1 MLLYTFHSGFESM
14 SHVSDVAVIGAGVF
28 GAWTAL
34 QLRRSGRSVTLVD
47 AFGAGNTRS
56 SSGGI
61 SRVFRI
67 GYGHDALY
75 SRWAQRSLTAWL
87 ELFRDGR
94 LELFTQTGV
103 LWMTRSDD
111 PMTDETVDTLR
122 RLRVPFEILDR
133 AELER
138 RYPQLSFGP
147 VTRGVLESEAG
158 VIMAR
163 RAVQAVVRQ
172 AVRQSVDYRITAVTP
187 PADTEH
193 LESVRTS
200 DGDRITAGTF
210 VFACGPWLPTL
221 FPATLGDRIHP
232 TRQEV
237 FFFGSAPG
245 DRRFA
250 PPAMP
255 AWVDFAGGVYGV
267 PDLEGRGFKVGLDH
281 HGPPFDPDLGE
292 RRVSDGA
299 LEVARMILTRRV
311 PALDAAPLLEAHV
324 CQYSNSSNGDFI
336 IDRHPEMDNVWLV
349 GGGSGHGF
357 KHGPAVGEYVTAQ
370 LSDRATPE
378 ARFTLAAHGTAQQ
391 RKVF

>member
-1 MLLYTFHSGFESM
+1 MLLYTFHSGSESM
-14 SHVSDVAVIGAGVF
+14 SRASDVAVVGAGVF

-34 QLRRSGRSVTLVD
+34 RLRRSGRSVTLVD

-56 SSGGI
+56 SSGGA
-61 SRVFRI
+61 SRVLRI
-67 GYGHDALY
+67 GYGRDAIY
-75 SRWAQRSLTAWL
+75 SRWAQRSLDAWL

-94 LELFTQTGV
+94 LELFTRTGV
-103 LWMTRSDD
+103 LWMARSDD
-111 PMTDETVDTLR
+111 PTTDETIQTLR
-122 RLRVPFEILDR
+122 RLQVPFETLDR

-147 VTRGVLESEAG
+147 VTRGVLEPEAG

-172 AVRQSVDYRITAVTP
+172 AVRQGVDYRITAVTP
-187 PADTEH
+187 PADAGH
-193 LESVRTS
+193 LESVLTS

-221 FPATLGDRIHP
+221 FPATLGERIHP

-237 FFFGSAPG
+237 FFFGSEPG

-281 HGPPFDPDLGE
+281 HGPPFDPGLGE

-299 LEVARMILTRRV
+299 LQVARMILTRRV

-336 IDRHPEMDNVWLV
+336 LDRHPELDNVWLV

-357 KHGPAVGEYVTAQ
+357 KHGPAVGEYVTEQ
-370 LSDRATPE
+370 LSGRVTPE
-378 ARFTLAAHGTAQQ
+378 ARFTLAAHGAPQQ
-391 RKVF
+391 REVF